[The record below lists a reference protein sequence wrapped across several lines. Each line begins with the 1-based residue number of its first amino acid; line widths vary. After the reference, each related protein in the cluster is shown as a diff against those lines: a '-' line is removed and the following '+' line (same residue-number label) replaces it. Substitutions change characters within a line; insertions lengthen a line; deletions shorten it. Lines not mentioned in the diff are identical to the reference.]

1 MDIKVPPLGEG
12 ADSGTVA
19 TVFVKP
25 GDLIKKD
32 DPIVELESEKA
43 VAAIPATAG
52 GQVSKVYVK
61 PGDTVKVGSPLIAL
75 EGAEVPVSPTKPVAQ
90 PVAKS
95 AVKEAPVGV
104 EPVAAP
110 SIRKL
115 AKQLGIDLTRVPGS
129 ARGGRIVLA
138 DVRAYIERLQ
148 QGSAVAAPAAKPVTE
163 KIDFSKWGPVT
174 RKPLTGLRKV
184 IAHRMHAS
192 WTQVARVTQFDEAE
206 MTVIAGLRKKYLPAY
221 EKKGVRLTVTPLIL
235 KAVAGVLQKH
245 PEFNASLDE
254 EAGEVVLKNYFHF
267 GMAVD
272 TEQGLIVPVIRD
284 VDKKSVLQLAKELE
298 ELAARTRER
307 KVTTDEMK
315 GGTFT
320 ISNQG
325 AIGSGAFTPIVNL
338 PETAILGLGRAHMKP
353 VVRDEKIVARLMVP
367 LALSYDHRL
376 VDGAQA
382 ARFMVELVNAIETF
396 SEDAVKL

>member
-1 MDIKVPPLGEG
+1 LGEG

-25 GDLIKKD
+25 GDSIRKD

-43 VAAIPATAG
+43 VASIPATVG
-52 GQVSKVYVK
+52 GKVTKIYVK
-61 PGDTVKVGSPLIAL
+61 AGDTVKVGTPLIAV
-75 EGAEVPVSPTKPVAQ
+75 EGAAAPAEAAAPARAAAPVAPR
-90 PVAKS
+90 PVAV
-95 AVKEAPVGV
+95 AAPVTNA

-129 ARGGRIVLA
+129 ARGGRITWA

-148 QGSAVAAPAAKPVTE
+148 QGAVAPAAKPVAE

-184 IAHRMHAS
+184 IAHRMQAS
-192 WTQVARVTQFDEAE
+192 WTQVARVTQFDEADL
-206 MTVIAGLRKKYLPAY
+206 TVITELRKKYLPAY
-221 EKKGVRLTVTPLIL
+221 EKKGARLTVTPLIL
-235 KAVAGVLQKH
+235 KAVVGVLQKH

-254 EAGEVVLKNYFHF
+254 EAGEVVWKEYFHI

-307 KVTTDEMK
+307 KVTAEELH

-325 AIGSGAFTPIVNL
+325 AIGGGAFTPIVNV
-338 PETAILGLGRAHMKP
+338 PEVAILGLGRAALKP
-353 VVRDEKIVARLMVP
+353 VVRDGQIVARLMVP

-382 ARFMVELVNAIETF
+382 ARFITELVKAIEAF
-396 SEDAVKL
+396 PEQSVKLS